1 MKAVIF
7 DMFET
12 LITEYGHTEYQS
24 KEISRDLQLDWQ
36 KFVRIWRSLEYERS
50 TGKISYEDVIR
61 LIMEQ
66 LGSSNE
72 EAYNTVIR
80 KRYETKADCFNY
92 LHKDII
98 PVLDK
103 LKTNGYKIGLIS
115 NCFSEEAKI
124 IRRSIL
130 FPYFDVAVLSYEAG
144 YMKPDRRIYE
154 LCTGKLDLL
163 PEECLYIGDG
173 GCNELFGARDFGMR
187 AVQAGWY
194 IKEYCRDYRID
205 EFECLES
212 PLQILELINDH

>member
-12 LITEYGHTEYQS
+12 LITEYGHSEYKS
-24 KEISRDLQLDWQ
+24 REISRDLQLDWQ
-36 KFVRIWRSLEYERS
+36 EFVKIWHDLEHDRSI
-50 TGKISYEDVIR
+50 GKISYEDVIG
-61 LIMEQ
+61 LIMKQ
-66 LGSSNE
+66 LGCKNE
-72 EAYNTVIR
+72 EAYDTVIR

-103 LKTNGYKIGLIS
+103 LKMEGYKIGLIS
-115 NCFSEEAKI
+115 NCFSEEAII
-124 IRRSIL
+124 IRESIL
-130 FPYFDVAVLSYEAG
+130 LPYFDAAVLSYEVG
-144 YMKPDRRIYE
+144 YAKPDRRIYE
-154 LCTGKLDLL
+154 QCACRLGVS

-194 IKEYCRDYRID
+194 IKEYSRDYKI
-205 EFECLES
+205 EGFESLDS
-212 PLQILELINDH
+212 PLQILELLNDQ